1 MELHIEDRAAMF
13 TKAFIEL
20 ALCFSDVLFCTFLHS
35 IRYIKFLDL
44 QLSEAVI
51 CRSSLVAE
59 KVYLSWPCCRNGQVR
74 QRGCLHL
81 EMPDGGLRGIMQS
94 LKVLLTSGYL

>member
-1 MELHIEDRAAMF
+1 MY
-13 TKAFIEL
+13 
-20 ALCFSDVLFCTFLHS
+20 CFPHFLHS

-44 QLSEAVI
+44 QLRESEI

-59 KVYLSWPCCRNGQVR
+59 KLYLSWPCCRNGQVR

-81 EMPDGGLRGIMQS
+81 EMPDGGFCGVIRS
-94 LKVLLTSGYL
+94 RKVLLTSRSRRLGLRL

>member
-1 MELHIEDRAAMF
+1 MYC
-13 TKAFIEL
+13 L
-20 ALCFSDVLFCTFLHS
+20 AHFLHS
-35 IRYIKFLDL
+35 IRYIKFLEL
-44 QLSEAVI
+44 QLRESVI

-81 EMPDGGLRGIMQS
+81 EMPDGGFCGVIRS
-94 LKVLLTSGYL
+94 RKVLLTSRSRGLGLRL